1 MTEMQGWVKLHRSL
15 LEWEWIQNAN
25 VLQVFMFCLLK
36 ANHKDKKWQGRV
48 VKRGQF
54 ITGRRKLAEET
65 KQSEKVVRNALKKL
79 EKTGEI
85 SVQKTNSFSL
95 ITVNN
100 FDLYQEDEG
109 QQKASN
115 NPRQERDLED
125 EEQERGQQKASK
137 GPAEGHQRAIKG
149 PQREND
155 KNDKNDK
162 NEKKPPNPPFQNPT
176 KPKLK
181 KWVAENGYPEE
192 FEQLYE
198 LSDKKRDKLA
208 ALVYWAA
215 LSESEREAVRQHW
228 PQYAKITRNNYQK
241 LFRTY
246 LDDRGWEI
254 DLKSLQPGNTENKT
268 SKRKIYDP
276 SLGF

>member
-1 MTEMQGWVKLHRSL
+1 MQGWLKVYRSL

-25 VLQVFMFCLLK
+25 VLQVFIFCLLK
-36 ANHKDKKWQGRV
+36 ANHKDKKWQGHLI
-48 VKRGQF
+48 KRGQF
-54 ITGRRKLAEET
+54 VTGRRKLAEET
-65 KQSEKVVRNALKKL
+65 KQSEKTVRNALKKL

-85 SVQKTNSFSL
+85 SVQKTNSFSI

-100 FDLYQEDEG
+100 FELYQADEG

-115 NPRQERDLED
+115 NPRHERDLEQ
-125 EEQERGQQKASK
+125 EEQELGQQRASR
-137 GPAEGHQRAIKG
+137 GPAEGHQGANRG
-149 PQREND
+149 PQRENE
-155 KNDKNDK
+155 K
-162 NEKKPPNPPFQNPT
+162 NEKNEKNNNPPNPPWSNPT

-181 KWVAENGYPEE
+181 KWVAENGYPQE

-208 ALVYWAA
+208 ALVHWVA

-228 PQYAKITRNNYQK
+228 PQYARITQNNYQK

-254 DLKSLQPGNTENKT
+254 DLKSLQSSNTENKT

>member
-1 MTEMQGWVKLHRSL
+1 MQGWIKIHRSL

-36 ANHKDKKWQGRV
+36 ANYKDTSWQGHLI
-48 VKRGQF
+48 KRGQF

-65 KQSEKVVRNALKKL
+65 QLSEKAVRNALKKL

-100 FDLYQEDEG
+100 FDLYQENEG

-115 NPRQERDLED
+115 NPRHEGDLEY
-125 EEQERGQQKASK
+125 EEQGRGQQKASK
-137 GPAEGHQRAIKG
+137 GPAEGQQRASRG
-149 PQREND
+149 PQRENG
-155 KNDKNDK
+155 KNEK
-162 NEKKPPNPPFQNPT
+162 NEKKSPKPPYQNPT
-176 KPKLK
+176 KQKLK

-208 ALVYWAA
+208 ALVHWSA

-228 PQYAKITRNNYQK
+228 PQYAKLTRNNYQK